1 MKVGVPRETWPGEHR
16 VALIPSAAAA
26 LKKAGLDVVVEQD
39 AGAAA
44 GFPASAYTSAG
55 ATVSPRDAVFST
67 AEILLQVRSVPPDGG
82 RLRRGQAVIGFADP
96 LGSPEAIRVL
106 AQAGVTAFSM
116 ELMPRITRAQSM
128 DALSSMATIAGYKG
142 VLMAADHLP
151 RMFPMLM
158 TAAGTVTAA
167 RVFIVG
173 AGV

>member
-1 MKVGVPRETWPGEHR
+1 QCVPTRPEEAVGGAMAPRDE
-16 VALIPSAAAA
+16 VFAAA
-26 LKKAGLDVVVEQD
+26 D
-39 AGAAA
+39 
-44 GFPASAYTSAG
+44 
-55 ATVSPRDAVFST
+55 
-67 AEILLQVRSVPPDGG
+67 ILLQVRAIPAEPE

-96 LGSPEAIRVL
+96 LGSPDAIRAL
-106 AQAGVTAFSM
+106 AAAGTTAFSM

-158 TAAGTVTAA
+158 TAAGTLTAA

-173 AGV
+173 AGVAGLQAIATARRLGARVEAYDVRPAVKE